1 MVEYCYWYRASTR
14 LSKRSDTQK
23 FPYYIEFKL
32 GKKMVHKVS
41 PPQCKRQGGKE
52 GKWSPHHN
60 WNEKSG
66 RCETPERKILGK
78 ILASLNAIFWGNTA
92 CDVKFRLT
100 SMSYLLAVQ
109 KPFFQICSQNC
120 WTALQ
125 GRYGGVLLWNR
136 GVETLDLSTW
146 FSITGKPFF
155 IAGLIICISGF
166 NNMCPFLIFELQC

>member
-23 FPYYIEFKL
+23 FPYYIKFKL

-60 WNEKSG
+60 WKQRSR

-92 CDVKFRLT
+92 CDGKFRLA

-109 KPFFQICSQNC
+109 KPFFQIGELHCGGAMEAYFSEIGVWRLKIWVLGFLSQESLFL
-120 WTALQ
+120 LQ
-125 GRYGGVLLWNR
+125 
-136 GVETLDLSTW
+136 D
-146 FSITGKPFF
+146 
-155 IAGLIICISGF
+155 
-166 NNMCPFLIFELQC
+166 